1 MSAALDNITLYLRTR
16 PHPQSEKLMTIAEFW
31 NHAFLAALS
40 RLPPEQAK
48 VDADQ
53 ATTICIEHWQAN
65 IYNFSPANF
74 PRVQDVDIANVRWPA
89 EGGKRIPGAFG
100 LLGNQVKHTSDDDQ
114 K

>member
-1 MSAALDNITLYLRTR
+1 MSI
-16 PHPQSEKLMTIAEFW
+16 EEFW
-31 NHAFLAALS
+31 NRAFLAALS

-53 ATTICIEHWQAN
+53 ATAVCIEHWQSN

-89 EGGKRIPGAFG
+89 DGGQRVPGAFG
-100 LLGNQVKHTSDDDQ
+100 LISSPAQIVPNEDQ
-114 K
+114 N